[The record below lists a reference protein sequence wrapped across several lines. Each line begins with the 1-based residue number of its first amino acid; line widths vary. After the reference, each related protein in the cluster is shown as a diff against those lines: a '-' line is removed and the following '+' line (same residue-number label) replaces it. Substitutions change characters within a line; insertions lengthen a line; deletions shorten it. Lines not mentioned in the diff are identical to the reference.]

1 MFGLGSSSS
10 ASTSNDPPP
19 APNREERLK
28 CWEARDAYFDC
39 LTNNKITIP
48 GRENKNADN
57 TDIKGGS
64 SICKMER
71 EKYGKDCGKTWVS
84 GSAADRAGMC

>member
-10 ASTSNDPPP
+10 SSSNDPPP
-19 APNREERLK
+19 APNREERLR

-48 GRENKNADN
+48 GRENKNEDN
-57 TDIKGGS
+57 SDIKGGS
-64 SICKMER
+64 RICKAER
-71 EKYGKDCGKTWVS
+71 EKYGKDCGKTWV
-84 GSAADRAGMC
+84 RAYIHL